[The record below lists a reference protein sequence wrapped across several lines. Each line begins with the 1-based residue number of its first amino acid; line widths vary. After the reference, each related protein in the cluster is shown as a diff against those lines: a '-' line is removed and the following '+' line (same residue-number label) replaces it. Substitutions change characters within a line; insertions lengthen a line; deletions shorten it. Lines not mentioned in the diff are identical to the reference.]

1 MEVFCKTFTLAQRRC
16 FSVNFAGFLRAVFK
30 LFMTVYVAYANAM
43 YIAFSR
49 LKLLWYQ
56 LAMKNYRVV
65 YCSTGIFHIFEI
77 CFIFTCCIFC
87 HRFLWIY
94 SYHSAG
100 SNVPAQSL
108 NNITIH
114 YNYKKITLQ
123 LSAITI
129 IKKRKSKILTM
140 VIFKIFAKVFKN
152 TRSSRDS
159 FSKECKEYFIE
170 WLSGGGNTVSSRIGL
185 SVGVSSL

>member
-1 MEVFCKTFTLAQRRC
+1 MEVFCKTFTLVQRRY
-16 FSVNFAGFLRAVFK
+16 FPVNFAEFLRAVFK
-30 LFMTVYVAYANAM
+30 IFMTVYVTYANAT
-43 YIAFSR
+43 YIALSR
-49 LKLLWYQ
+49 LKLGFCDINLPWKIIALFIVRQASLIY
-56 LAMKNYRVV
+56 LKFDLFSLVV
-65 YCSTGIFHIFEI
+65 FSD
-77 CFIFTCCIFC
+77 
-87 HRFLWIY
+87 RFLWIY

-159 FSKECKEYFIE
+159 FCK
-170 WLSGGGNTVSSRIGL
+170 
-185 SVGVSSL
+185 